1 MLGDGD
7 GGESF
12 GIGYLGVSYWC
23 CRNSMKALEKWCE
36 GGEGDNFE
44 PQKNVDY
51 ELNSSINKSEAVRV
65 TSFVKV
71 L

>member
-1 MLGDGD
+1 
-7 GGESF
+7 
-12 GIGYLGVSYWC
+12 
-23 CRNSMKALEKWCE
+23 MKALEKWCE

-51 ELNSSINKSEAVRV
+51 ELNSSINKSEAVWV